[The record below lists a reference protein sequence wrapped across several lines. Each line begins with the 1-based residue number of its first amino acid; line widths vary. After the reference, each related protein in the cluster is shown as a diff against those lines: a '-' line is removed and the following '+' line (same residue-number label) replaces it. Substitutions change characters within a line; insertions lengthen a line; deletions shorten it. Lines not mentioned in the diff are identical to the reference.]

1 MNAQTIAIENL
12 NNTDHG
18 IIAFDLFGKEVK
30 PYDIAHI
37 ENIILQE
44 ELLALDLF
52 DLMTSWGAYGEWVGD
67 IQHGEPGLY
76 SLIQEQ
82 DKSLRFKFIC
92 GLEALKRLPVGLA

>member
-1 MNAQTIAIENL
+1 MNAQQIAMENL
-12 NNTDHG
+12 NNTDPG

-30 PYDIAHI
+30 PYDIAHN

-44 ELLALDLF
+44 ELSATDLL
-52 DLMTSWGAYGEWVGD
+52 DLMTSWGNYSEWVGD